1 MKENTMTKKIPH
13 FLIAILFALSL
24 VVTGCG
30 DDDEQADSGLPEEE
44 YEEFV
49 EDESVSEEEDEEEP
63 EYESDNY
70 FDASELNEGAFT
82 GEGAIQVFVGEEFYD
97 GTVTNEEEALEL
109 VTGVLEYIGG
119 DDTTSLELAAIDG
132 PTEEGNTYYTFSQI
146 AGDIKVYGASLK
158 LVTDKDGHAIGLNST
173 LVPDLNVSADAD
185 WRVGAEDAEAIV
197 KEKLKEEGLS
207 VDIVPNVTEATLLPI
222 EERSGIYY
230 YAWVVYTRNYYEDV
244 DTAYLAHYVDSNGE
258 YLYCNPVTAPG
269 NKDALSGSG
278 AAFTFEGL
286 EADTWTGK
294 VKKHHGGTEEVT
306 IPVAKNPKTGE
317 VYLADV
323 KRKIMCADYADF
335 VNNDTLT
342 ARVEKDGKFT
352 DNEVLIYRTFTEIYD
367 FYTDLGWEGPDGTGS
382 PVLLL
387 MDWVDED
394 GEPVENACYSGKIQ
408 GFDVFQFNRNDPD
421 GETYDIMAHEYTHA
435 LTGSAMITNLYL
447 NDYGAINEAMS
458 DIFGNL
464 VESLM
469 GKTKDKTWLISE
481 NGKEPIRSMS
491 QPHLYDQ
498 PEHVWDKHYVP
509 PVSEASENNDNG
521 GVHINSSLL
530 NLIAYRLNE
539 SGMPQED
546 QLYFWLN
553 VALILTPRTDYEQL
567 SEILPWSL
575 KVVKMEEYMDVLN
588 KAIDETGIA
597 DRELPEKVENGLARF
612 QMVFPD
618 HDILESNEV
627 MVSVIS
633 TDNDTVYNS
642 WAEDGTDRMAVTVD
656 PGSYM
661 FVITVTDKETGE
673 ELTFIKNKSGWTAY
687 SGDELQKGD
696 GEEENCFTVKKGE
709 IIEFDSDELNAFLK
723 E

>member
-1 MKENTMTKKIPH
+1 MTKKIPH

-30 DDDEQADSGLPEEE
+30 DDDEQVDSGLPEEE

-173 LVPDLNVSADAD
+173 LVPDLNVSADVD
-185 WRVGAEDAEAIV
+185 WRVGAEDAAAIV

-278 AAFTFEGL
+278 AVFTFEGL

-294 VKKHHGGTEEVT
+294 VKKYHGG
-306 IPVAKNPKTGE
+306 
-317 VYLADV
+317 
-323 KRKIMCADYADF
+323 
-335 VNNDTLT
+335 
-342 ARVEKDGKFT
+342 
-352 DNEVLIYRTFTEIYD
+352 
-367 FYTDLGWEGPDGTGS
+367 
-382 PVLLL
+382 
-387 MDWVDED
+387 
-394 GEPVENACYSGKIQ
+394 
-408 GFDVFQFNRNDPD
+408 
-421 GETYDIMAHEYTHA
+421 
-435 LTGSAMITNLYL
+435 
-447 NDYGAINEAMS
+447 
-458 DIFGNL
+458 
-464 VESLM
+464 
-469 GKTKDKTWLISE
+469 
-481 NGKEPIRSMS
+481 
-491 QPHLYDQ
+491 
-498 PEHVWDKHYVP
+498 
-509 PVSEASENNDNG
+509 NG
-521 GVHINSSLL
+521 GSNYPRCKKSQNRRSISCRCKTQDHVR
-530 NLIAYRLNE
+530 RLC
-539 SGMPQED
+539 G
-546 QLYFWLN
+546 F
-553 VALILTPRTDYEQL
+553 
-567 SEILPWSL
+567 
-575 KVVKMEEYMDVLN
+575 
-588 KAIDETGIA
+588 
-597 DRELPEKVENGLARF
+597 
-612 QMVFPD
+612 
-618 HDILESNEV
+618 
-627 MVSVIS
+627 
-633 TDNDTVYNS
+633 
-642 WAEDGTDRMAVTVD
+642 
-656 PGSYM
+656 
-661 FVITVTDKETGE
+661 
-673 ELTFIKNKSGWTAY
+673 
-687 SGDELQKGD
+687 
-696 GEEENCFTVKKGE
+696 C
-709 IIEFDSDELNAFLK
+709 
-723 E
+723 